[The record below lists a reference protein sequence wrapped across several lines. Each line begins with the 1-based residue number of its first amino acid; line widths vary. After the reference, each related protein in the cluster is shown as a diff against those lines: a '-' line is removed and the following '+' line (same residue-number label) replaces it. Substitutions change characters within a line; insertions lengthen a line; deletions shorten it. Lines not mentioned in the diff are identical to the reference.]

1 MADLKTEVNGII
13 FPNPVMPAAG
23 PNVRTGE
30 LMLAAAAGGAGGIVS
45 KTVSVNAASD
55 PRPTIR
61 RYGAKGIINSETW
74 SEIPIESYL
83 RHLHTARSSGRPLI
97 VSIGYQPDEVSR
109 LGKLIEKEVQ
119 PDAFEFSTHY
129 TGKSTEP
136 IVEVARSLRRSVSCP
151 IWIKLSPNFPDLE
164 ELAKQ
169 VSPYVDAFVAV
180 NSYGPVLDFDP
191 VSLEPLLGSSYG
203 WLSGSPLFPI
213 ALGIVYRLSAALD
226 KPVIGVG
233 GVSNAEEALKFIMAG
248 ASLVQICSAAIREGS
263 AVYGRIAQGM
273 SEWMDLQGYSS
284 LNAIH
289 RLYHKK
295 HAGRKALSGLS
306 VMSIDDSLCT
316 GCGACI
322 KRCIHG
328 ALFLSEQKLPAA
340 AASGKKAAASGK
352 KIPEADRK
360 ARVRPDNCI
369 GCGFCQD
376 FCPEHAMRLEDKS
389 VEQI

>member
-1 MADLKTEVNGII
+1 MADLKTEVNGIV
-13 FPNPVMPAAG
+13 FPNPVLPAAG

-30 LMLAAAAGGAGGIVS
+30 LMLEAAAGGAGGIVS

-61 RYGAKGIINSETW
+61 RYGARGIINSETW
-74 SEIPIESYL
+74 SEIPVESYL
-83 RHLHTARSSGRPLI
+83 QHLHTARSSGRPLI
-97 VSIGYQPDEVSR
+97 VSIGYRPDEVSR
-109 LGKLIEKEVQ
+109 LGKLIEKEIQ

-129 TGKSTEP
+129 TGKSTKP

-164 ELAKQ
+164 ELAKE

-191 VSLEPLLGSSYG
+191 ISLAPLLGSSYG

-233 GVSNAEEALKFIMAG
+233 GVSHAEEALKFIMAG

-273 SEWMDLQGYSS
+273 SKWMDLQGYSS
-284 LNAIH
+284 LSAIH
-289 RLYHKK
+289 RLFHKK
-295 HAGRKALSGLS
+295 FAGRKALSSFS
-306 VMSIDDSLCT
+306 VMSISESLCT
-316 GCGACI
+316 GCGACV

-328 ALFLSEQKLPAA
+328 ALFLSEQKLPAVT
-340 AASGKKAAASGK
+340 ASGKKAAGGNKEAGK
-352 KIPEADRK
+352 AKKAKVKPE
-360 ARVRPDNCI
+360 NCI

-389 VEQI
+389 VERI